1 VEIAVKKIRT
11 FLSVAAVTAA
21 LTLSACGSATTSSTS
36 TSPEPSVSREAA
48 PIPLMGSFSHYFAV
62 ENQLTG
68 IPVTWK
74 VSETVNRD
82 WDGNSRPDHRPP
94 DGLQGLV
101 QEPFSGSYKVRLEM
115 NERTLGQTRFV
126 LTPVAL
132 VEGEIAELESIEFIG
147 IPVRMTTAGNVCEV
161 PMDGG
166 ITPVTASLS
175 KNLKGGLLVYEV
187 VMDCNYRANGAW
199 NVLLRF
205 KNR

>member
-1 VEIAVKKIRT
+1 MKKIRT

-21 LTLSACGSATTSSTS
+21 LTLSACGSATTSSTA
-36 TSPEPSVSREAA
+36 TSPDPSVSRKADF
-48 PIPLMGSFSHYFAV
+48 IPLMGSFSHYFAV

-68 IPVTWK
+68 IPITWK
-74 VSETVNRD
+74 VSDTVNRH

-115 NERTLGQTRFV
+115 NERTLREARFV
-126 LTPVAL
+126 LTPVAV
-132 VEGEIAELESIEFIG
+132 VEGEIAELEPIEFTG
-147 IPVRMTTAGNVCEV
+147 IPARMTTAGKVCEG
-161 PMDGG
+161 PMEGG
-166 ITPVTASLS
+166 IKPVTASLS
-175 KNLKGGLLVYEV
+175 KELKGGLLVYEV
-187 VMDCNYRANGAW
+187 VMDCNYKAFGAW